1 MTSPFFCGIV
11 PYSLVLALVSADY
24 FASAVAILFRGEQI
38 RCFVAGESRTA
49 VGPLMRLSSP
59 YCALSRLCGVTR
71 MWSLRDRYLRFRF
84 APLVCTPEYRLVRCY
99 WNMISPRSSSKECV
113 LHHWNVFWRNTILV
127 TPYKAVG
134 RSVGEEMRA

>member
-59 YCALSRLCGVTR
+59 HCALSRLCGVTR

-99 WNMISPRSSSKECV
+99 WNMTSPRSSSKECV
-113 LHHWNVFWRNTILV
+113 LHHWNVFRRNTILE